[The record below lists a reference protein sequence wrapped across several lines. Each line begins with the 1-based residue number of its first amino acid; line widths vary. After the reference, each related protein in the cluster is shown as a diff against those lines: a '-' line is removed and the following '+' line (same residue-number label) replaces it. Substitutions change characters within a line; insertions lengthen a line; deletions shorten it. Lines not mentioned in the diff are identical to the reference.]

1 MIWIRQREKWLMSD
15 YVFHNLDGFEGFEIK
30 KSKPK
35 KSKKADKFSLVKI
48 FVAIFSILL
57 VCELCV
63 YFLVVPCMDKAEIY
77 FSGLS
82 SYTPQQMMKTIESVT
97 DKTFLAFRPDEAQ
110 SLLMTVPGIEEV
122 SIEKRFPNKI
132 FIKVKER
139 EPVAMTFVQD
149 GDRTVSV
156 QIDKNGVLFAA
167 NGSASKL
174 DRTIPLISGIPVE
187 NIPEGMRIPQKY
199 RALMEQIAQIQA
211 LSQKYFAAVSEIQ
224 VIPKEYGNYELVLY
238 PIHSRTRILTGR
250 QLNEEALQYMM
261 VALDVVNSLEP
272 NVAEIDLRYGSVS
285 YRTRTSGY
293 HPAGE
298 SVE

>member
-1 MIWIRQREKWLMSD
+1 MSD
-15 YVFHNLDGFEGFEIK
+15 FVFHSLDGFEGFEVRK
-30 KSKPK
+30 AKPK
-35 KSKKADKFSLVKI
+35 KAKKSGKMSLVKV

-63 YFLVVPCMDKAEIY
+63 YFLVVPCLEKVEIY

-82 SYTPQQMMKTIESVT
+82 AYTPQQMMKTIEPTT
-97 DKTFLAFRPDEAQ
+97 DKTFLAFSSSEAK
-110 SLLMTVPGIEEV
+110 SLLTSVPGIEDAEI
-122 SIEKRFPNKI
+122 SKRFPNKV
-132 FIKVKER
+132 FITVKER
-139 EPVAMTFVQD
+139 EPVAMTFVQM
-149 GDRTVSV
+149 GERTVSV

-167 NGSASKL
+167 NGNTAKV

-199 RALMEQIAQIQA
+199 RALMEQIAQIQT
-211 LSQKYFAAVSEIQ
+211 LSQKYFAAISEIQ
-224 VIPKEYGNYELVLY
+224 VVPKEYGNYELVLY

-285 YRTRTSGY
+285 YTTRDTGY
-293 HPAGE
+293 HFSGE

>member
-1 MIWIRQREKWLMSD
+1 MSD
-15 YVFHNLDGFEGFEIK
+15 YVFHSLDGFEGFEVTKPKAK
-30 KSKPK
+30 KSKRT
-35 KSKKADKFSLVKI
+35 DKFSMIKI

-57 VCELCV
+57 ICELGV
-63 YFLVVPCMDKAEIY
+63 YFFFIPCMDKVEIY

-82 SYTPQQMMKTIESVT
+82 AYSPQQMMKTIEPLK
-97 DKTFLAFRPDEAQ
+97 DKSFLAFNSSEAK
-110 SLLMTVPGIEEV
+110 SLISTVSGVEDAT
-122 SIEKRFPNKI
+122 IEKRFPNKI
-132 FIKVKER
+132 FITVKER
-139 EPVAMTFVQD
+139 EPVAMTFVQM

-167 NGSASKL
+167 NGNTAKV

-199 RALMEQIAQIQA
+199 RALMEQIAQIQT
-211 LSQKYFAAVSEIQ
+211 LSQKYFAAISEIQ

-238 PIHSRTRILTGR
+238 PIHSRTRIKTGR
-250 QLNEEALQYMM
+250 QLNEETLQYMM

-285 YRTRTSGY
+285 YTTRDTGY
-293 HPAGE
+293 HFSGE

>member
-1 MIWIRQREKWLMSD
+1 MSD
-15 YVFHNLDGFEGFEIK
+15 FVFHSLDGFEGFEVRK
-30 KSKPK
+30 AKPK
-35 KSKKADKFSLVKI
+35 KAKKSGNMSLVKV

-63 YFLVVPCMDKAEIY
+63 YFLVVPCLEKVEIY

-82 SYTPQQMMKTIESVT
+82 AYTPQQMMKTIEPTT
-97 DKTFLAFRPDEAQ
+97 DKTFLAFSSSEAK
-110 SLLMTVPGIEEV
+110 SLLTSVPGIEDAEI
-122 SIEKRFPNKI
+122 SKRFPNKV
-132 FIKVKER
+132 FITVKER
-139 EPVAMTFVQD
+139 EPVAMTFVQM

-156 QIDKNGVLFAA
+156 QIDKNGVLFAE
-167 NGSASKL
+167 NGNTAKV

-199 RALMEQIAQIQA
+199 RALMEQIAQIQT
-211 LSQKYFAAVSEIQ
+211 LSQKYFAAISEIQ
-224 VIPKEYGNYELVLY
+224 VVPKEYGNYELVLY

-285 YRTRTSGY
+285 YTTRDSGY
-293 HPAGE
+293 HFSGE
-298 SVE
+298 NVE

>member
-1 MIWIRQREKWLMSD
+1 MSD
-15 YVFHNLDGFEGFEIK
+15 FVFHSLDGFEGFEVRK
-30 KSKPK
+30 AKPK
-35 KSKKADKFSLVKI
+35 KAKKSGKMSLVKV

-63 YFLVVPCMDKAEIY
+63 YFLVVPCLEKVEIY

-82 SYTPQQMMKTIESVT
+82 AYTPQQMMKTIESTT
-97 DKTFLAFRPDEAQ
+97 DKTFLAFSSSEAK
-110 SLLMTVPGIEEV
+110 SLLTSVPGIEDAEI
-122 SIEKRFPNKI
+122 SKRFPNKV
-132 FIKVKER
+132 FITVKER
-139 EPVAMTFVQD
+139 EPVAMTFVQM
-149 GDRTVSV
+149 GERTVSV
-156 QIDKNGVLFAA
+156 QIDKNGVLFVA
-167 NGSASKL
+167 NGNTAKV

-199 RALMEQIAQIQA
+199 RALMEQIAEIQT
-211 LSQKYFAAVSEIQ
+211 LSQKYFAAISEIQ
-224 VIPKEYGNYELVLY
+224 VVPKEYGNYELVLY

-285 YRTRTSGY
+285 YTTRDTGY
-293 HPAGE
+293 HFSGE

>member
-1 MIWIRQREKWLMSD
+1 MSD
-15 YVFHNLDGFEGFEIK
+15 YVFHSLDGFEGFEVTKTKAK
-30 KSKPK
+30 KSKRT
-35 KSKKADKFSLVKI
+35 DKFSMIKI

-57 VCELCV
+57 ICELGV
-63 YFLVVPCMDKAEIY
+63 YFFFIPCMEKVEIY

-82 SYTPQQMMKTIESVT
+82 AYSPQQMMKTIEPLK
-97 DKTFLAFRPDEAQ
+97 DKSFLAFNSSEAK
-110 SLLMTVPGIEEV
+110 SLISTVSGVEDAT
-122 SIEKRFPNKI
+122 IEKRFPNKV
-132 FIKVKER
+132 FIKITER
-139 EPVAMTFVQD
+139 EPVAMTFVQM

-167 NGSASKL
+167 NGNTAKV

-199 RALMEQIAQIQA
+199 RALMEQIAEIQT
-211 LSQKYFAAVSEIQ
+211 LSQKYFAAISEIQ

-238 PIHSRTRILTGR
+238 PIHSRTRIKTGR
-250 QLNEEALQYMM
+250 QLNEETLQYMM

-285 YRTRTSGY
+285 YTTRDSGY
-293 HPAGE
+293 HFAGE

>member
-1 MIWIRQREKWLMSD
+1 MSD
-15 YVFHNLDGFEGFEIK
+15 FVFHSLDGFEGFEVRK
-30 KSKPK
+30 AKPK
-35 KSKKADKFSLVKI
+35 KAKKSGNMSLVKV

-63 YFLVVPCMDKAEIY
+63 YFLVVPCLEKVEIY

-82 SYTPQQMMKTIESVT
+82 AYTPQQMVKTIEPTT
-97 DKTFLAFRPDEAQ
+97 DKTFLAFSSSEAK
-110 SLLMTVPGIEEV
+110 SLLTSVPGIEDAEI
-122 SIEKRFPNKI
+122 SKRFPNKV
-132 FIKVKER
+132 FITVKER
-139 EPVAMTFVQD
+139 EPVAMTFVQM

-167 NGSASKL
+167 NGNTAKV

-199 RALMEQIAQIQA
+199 RALMEQIAQIQT
-211 LSQKYFAAVSEIQ
+211 LSQKYFAAISEIQ
-224 VIPKEYGNYELVLY
+224 VVPKEYGNYELVLY

-285 YRTRTSGY
+285 YTTRDSGY
-293 HPAGE
+293 HFSGE
-298 SVE
+298 NVE

>member
-1 MIWIRQREKWLMSD
+1 MSD
-15 YVFHNLDGFEGFEIK
+15 FVFHSLDGFEGFEIK
-30 KSKPK
+30 KSK
-35 KSKKADKFSLVKI
+35 SKKNKSSGKLNMVKV

-63 YFLVVPCMDKAEIY
+63 YFFIVPCMEKVEIY

-82 SYTPQQMMKTIESVT
+82 AYTPQQMMKTIEST
-97 DKTFLAFRPDEAQ
+97 SDKTFLAFNSNEAK
-110 SLLMTVPGIEEV
+110 SLLTTVPGIEDV
-122 SIEKRFPNKI
+122 KIEKRFPNKI
-132 FIKVKER
+132 FISVKER

-167 NGSASKL
+167 DGNTAKL
-174 DRTIPLISGIPVE
+174 DKMIPLISGIPVE

-199 RALMEQIAQIQA
+199 RALMEQIAQIQT
-211 LSQKYFAAVSEIQ
+211 LSQKYFAAISEIQ

-250 QLNEEALQYMM
+250 QLNEESLQYMM

-272 NVAEIDLRYGSVS
+272 NVAEIDLRYGSIS
-285 YRTRTSGY
+285 YRTRTPEY
-293 HPAGE
+293 HTPGE
-298 SVE
+298 TVE

>member
-1 MIWIRQREKWLMSD
+1 MSD
-15 YVFHNLDGFEGFEIK
+15 FVFHSLDGFEGFEVRKSKQKKAK
-30 KSKPK
+30 KSGNR
-35 KSKKADKFSLVKI
+35 SLVKV

-63 YFLVVPCMDKAEIY
+63 YFLVVPCLEKVEIY

-82 SYTPQQMMKTIESVT
+82 AYTPQQMMKTIEPTT
-97 DKTFLAFRPDEAQ
+97 DKTFLAFSSSEAK
-110 SLLMTVPGIEEV
+110 SLLTSVPGIEDAT
-122 SIEKRFPNKI
+122 IEKRFPNKI

-139 EPVAMTFVQD
+139 EPVAMTFVQID
-149 GDRTVSV
+149 GRTVSV

-167 NGSASKL
+167 NGNTAKL

-199 RALMEQIAQIQA
+199 RALMEQIAQIQT
-211 LSQKYFAAVSEIQ
+211 LSQKYFAAISEIQ

-285 YRTRTSGY
+285 YTTRDSGY
-293 HPAGE
+293 HFSGE